1 MAVEHGGEALRRK
14 NPMKL
19 REIVVDKAIVPNLV
33 ATKLEDAIHELL
45 NALVE
50 SGRVSPDMRE
60 TFAKSILA
68 REKKGSTGLN
78 HGVAIPHTKT
88 TAVKSPLAAVG
99 ISRTGVDF
107 NALDKQPVYS
117 IFLML
122 SPEENPT
129 LHVDAMKAIFTQLSK
144 DQFRRFLRQAT
155 TVEAVTRLLDEADS
169 GQVGRGIRNAI
180 LLHSP
185 RALLRRQPSGGRAVR
200 QDRNLVP

>member
-169 GQVGRGIRNAI
+169 GQVGR
-180 LLHSP
+180 
-185 RALLRRQPSGGRAVR
+185 
-200 QDRNLVP
+200 